1 MQIYQPTTVRKINLT
16 TLFGTHFEVTV
27 IEDKSVVKIYNI
39 NTFNVTLCHRI
50 ILHSINNIT
59 LLL

>member
-1 MQIYQPTTVRKINLT
+1 MQIYRSLRLYAINLT

-39 NTFNVTLCHRI
+39 NTLM
-50 ILHSINNIT
+50 
-59 LLL
+59 